1 MTPSPESFM
10 FESASDALKT
20 LFFIFIIGFLSL
32 MFLLMLI
39 NRFSYNTWFCR
50 KMGWH
55 KAPKEQGFD
64 GMSKNGVCP
73 RCGDKVLQDSQGNWF

>member
-1 MTPSPESFM
+1 MTPEPFM
-10 FESASDALKT
+10 FESVSDDLKF
-20 LFFIFIIGFLSL
+20 LFFVFISL

-39 NRFSYNTWFCR
+39 DRFSSSAWFCE

-64 GMSKNGVCP
+64 GMSKNGSCP
-73 RCGDKVLQDSQGNWF
+73 LCGEKVLQDSQGNWF